1 MITNAVEL
9 KDAILK
15 LESDRVVQGFLIKQE
30 IGHAY
35 DSINPLTM
43 IKENLEDSSSNMLG
57 NNVISTSVG
66 LATGFLLK
74 KWIIGKSDNQF
85 RGILGSVA
93 QIGVIN
99 VIAHYRTA
107 VEVVGRTLL
116 QLFLHKNKKSDGVDC

>member
-35 DSINPLTM
+35 DSINPLTL
-43 IKENLEDSSSNMLG
+43 IKENMEDSSSNLLG

-66 LATGFLLK
+66 LATGYLIK
-74 KWIIGKSDNQF
+74 KWIIGKSENQF
-85 RGILGSVA
+85 RTILGSAA

-99 VIAHYRTA
+99 VIAHYHST
-107 VEVVGRTLL
+107 VEVVGRTLI
-116 QLFLHKNKKSDGVDC
+116 QLFLHKDKKPDGVDR

>member
-30 IGHAY
+30 VEHAY
-35 DSINPLTM
+35 NSINPLTM
-43 IKENLEDSSSNMLG
+43 IKENLEESSSNLLG

-85 RGILGSVA
+85 RTILGSAA

-99 VIAHYRTA
+99 VIAHYRTT

-116 QLFLHKNKKSDGVDC
+116 QLFLHKDKKTDGLA